1 MSGYDGEDLLGM
13 NNGVIESDEEPSHV
27 ADHVNEANPFKSGS
41 KKKRKKKK
49 NKKGLSGA
57 QVDAEHVCTY
67 ILPSLYSPLCISQCV
82 QTYICLQYNCSIHT
96 WATCSTDEPHMRV
109 YL

>member
-1 MSGYDGEDLLGM
+1 MSGYDGEDLLSM

-27 ADHVNEANPFKSGS
+27 ADHVNEANPFKSSS

-67 ILPSLYSPLCISQCV
+67 IRITFIVFTSVCITVCTV
-82 QTYICLQYNCSIHT
+82 HTYVHVS
-96 WATCSTDEPHMRV
+96 AV
-109 YL
+109 